1 MAKHREP
8 AKIPA
13 DYSNP
18 DVPLRFPGCPCD
30 VCLKPVTT
38 MRGNLATVLEPEEG
52 KPYWTATHGRCA
64 RRRRETAR
72 RKAR

>member
-1 MAKHREP
+1 MSKRREAP
-8 AKIPA
+8 KVPA

-64 RRRRETAR
+64 RRRQQTQL
-72 RKAR
+72 RKSR